1 MTPVKLGLYAVL
13 LSWPDR
19 AGSHNPGQG
28 VDEHVSIGQE
38 GHAAGPPAATE
49 PDQQVQRHHS
59 AAGAAHSG
67 QVKGLYH
74 GWWWLLFGGVCECVC
89 VCVCV
94 CPFGVSVTSPM
105 SC

>member
-28 VDEHVSIGQE
+28 VDKHVSIGQE
-38 GHAAGPPAATE
+38 GHTAGSAAATE

-59 AAGAAHSG
+59 AAGAAHTG
-67 QVKGLYH
+67 QVKGLYLSLIH
-74 GWWWLLFGGVCECVC
+74 I
-89 VCVCV
+89 
-94 CPFGVSVTSPM
+94 
-105 SC
+105 

>member
-1 MTPVKLGLYAVL
+1 MTPVELGLYAVL

-19 AGSHNPGQG
+19 AGSHNPRQG
-28 VDEHVSIGQE
+28 VDEHVSVGQE

-67 QVKGLYH
+67 QVKGLCH
-74 GWWWLLFGGVCECVC
+74 GWLLFVCLGC
-89 VCVCV
+89 
-94 CPFGVSVTSPM
+94 M
-105 SC
+105 